1 MQARL
6 LLLLAT
12 MFLLGASSADDE
24 QFAVE
29 SERLEGRW
37 VEVYEPHVVSE
48 GIVYYNFSAETPT
61 SGTCLIEVHDVFSG
75 NYTYEMHYQ
84 LSGDGKR
91 IMFWGGFCSTDAQAY
106 EIVKFTSSRMEWKI
120 NDRKLY
126 FERR

>member
-1 MQARL
+1 
-6 LLLLAT
+6 
-12 MFLLGASSADDE
+12 MFLLGACSADDE

-61 SGTCLIEVHDVFSG
+61 SGTCVIEVHDVFSG
-75 NYTYEMHYQ
+75 DQTYEMNYR
-84 LSGDGKR
+84 LSADGKH
-91 IMFWGGFCSTDAQAY
+91 IMFWGGFCSTDAQAF